1 VTATHTT
8 NETDIS
14 LYVGDGEENTGIG
27 YTSGIFLRD
36 GLLSVSMFDED
47 DLESIRES
55 AADWETER
63 LDPVLDA
70 YGERQDRFATVSN
83 MEVDRLYTPNDIE
96 DIDYGEDL
104 GFPGEPPFTRG
115 IYPTMHRGRTWTM
128 RQFAGFGTPDETN
141 ERFHYLIEEGQT
153 GLSTAFDMPTLMG
166 IDSDHKMSR
175 GEVGKEGVAVDTLRD
190 MEILFDGIDLGEVS
204 TSFTINPSAA
214 VIYAMY
220 IALADQQGVP
230 REEVRGTLQNDMFKE
245 FIAQKEWVVPP
256 EPSLRI
262 VTDIIE
268 FSVEN
273 TPKFKPVSISGYHIR
288 EAGSTAIQELAFTL
302 ADGMAYVE
310 DCLDRGMDIDEFGPT
325 LSFFFNSHNSLFEEV
340 AKFRAARR
348 IWGRVMDEWYGAETD
363 EARMLKFHTQTAGQ
377 SLTAQQ
383 PLNNVARVTIQAL
396 AAVLGGTQ
404 SLHTNSYDEALALP
418 SEQAVRVALRTQQI
432 IADESGAADIIDP
445 LGGSFAVESLTNEV
459 EREAMDYITE
469 IKEMGDGSMREGVLA
484 GINDGFFQREIQD
497 AAYEYQERVEREEE
511 TVVGVNKYEI
521 EEDTQPDLLQVDKEV
536 EERQKER
543 LKSVKAERDDAAVEE
558 ALERI
563 DEAARN
569 GDNVMP
575 AIIDAV
581 KAYATMGEI
590 MGVFEEYYGSYRET
604 VNVA

>member
-1 VTATHTT
+1 
-8 NETDIS
+8 
-14 LYVGDGEENTGIG
+14 
-27 YTSGIFLRD
+27 
-36 GLLSVSMFDED
+36 MFDESE
-47 DLESIRES
+47 LAEIRES
-55 AADWETER
+55 REEWEEER

-83 MEVDRLYTPNDIE
+83 MGVDRLYTPDDIADTE
-96 DIDYGEDL
+96 FEEDL

-115 IYPTMHRGRTWTM
+115 VYPTMHRGRTWTM
-128 RQFAGFGTPDETN
+128 RQFAGFGTAEETN
-141 ERFHYLIEEGQT
+141 ERFHYLTDEGQT

-166 IDSDHKMSR
+166 IDSDDRMAN

-204 TSFTINPSAA
+204 TSFTINPSAP

-230 REEVRGTLQNDMFKE
+230 REDIRGTLQNDMFKE

-256 EPSLRI
+256 EPSLRL
-262 VTDIIE
+262 VTDVIE
-268 FSVEN
+268 YSVDE

-288 EAGSTAIQELAFTL
+288 EAGSTAAEELAFTL

-310 DCLDRGMDIDEFGPT
+310 DCMNRGMDVDEFGPT
-325 LSFFFNSHNSLFEEV
+325 LSFFFNSHNSIFEEV

-348 IWGRVMDEWYGAETD
+348 IWSRVMKEWYDAETD

-383 PLNNVARVTIQAL
+383 PLNNIVRVTLQAL

-432 IADESGAADIIDP
+432 IADESGAADIVDP
-445 LGGSFAVESLTNEV
+445 LGGSFAIESLTDEM
-459 EREAMDYITE
+459 EAEAMSYIEE
-469 IKEMGDGSMREGVLA
+469 IKQMGDGSMRDGVLT
-484 GINDGFFQREIQD
+484 GIKEGYFQREIQD
-497 AAYEYQERVEREEE
+497 SAYEYQERVERGEE
-511 TVVGVNKYEI
+511 TVVGVNKYDI
-521 EEDTQPDLLQVDKEV
+521 EEDTEPDLLRVDKEV
-536 EERQKER
+536 QKRQRDR
-543 LKSVKAERDDAAVEE
+543 LAEVKDERDEEAVEA
-558 ALERI
+558 ALESVR
-563 DEAARN
+563 EAAHS
-569 GDNVMP
+569 DENVMP
-575 AIIDAV
+575 SIIEAV

-590 MGVFEEYYGSYRET
+590 MGVFEEYHGSYRET
-604 VNVA
+604 MNVA